1 MKKCKS
7 CRKEKPITEYYK
19 GAKNKDGYR
28 TKCKRCCIDSSIENN
43 AKNPNTNEYLKKYRS
58 KESVKE
64 KRRDYR
70 SENIDKITTT
80 KAEYYSDNKLN
91 IKLKRLMNDKE

>member
-7 CRKEKPITEYYK
+7 CGIEKPLTDFYK

-28 TKCKRCCIDSSIENN
+28 TKCKQCCIDSSIENN
-43 AKNPNTNEYLKKYRS
+43 TKNPNTNEYLKKYRS

-64 KRRDYR
+64 KRNEYKDK
-70 SENIDKITTT
+70 NIDEIT
-80 KAEYYSDNKLN
+80 KSKKEYYQKNKLS
-91 IKLKRLMNDKE
+91 IKLKRLLNDKE